1 MRKAITVLLII
12 ICPTLF
18 AFGQDSND
26 NLYKAIIKG
35 DNSIVKQLLNDKA
48 DPNYIKA
55 EGPWMKVSM
64 LITAVNNG
72 NIDIVKILI
81 ANKADVKWKDGF
93 STTALMY
100 AAAKGN
106 KEIVD
111 LLLDNGAD
119 INDTDGK
126 GNTVLSGAK
135 ESKNKE
141 LIKFIKD
148 KLKEKK

>member
-1 MRKAITVLLII
+1 MT
-12 ICPTLF
+12 IC
-18 AFGQDSND
+18 AFGQDSNEK
-26 NLYKAIIKG
+26 LYKAIVKG
-35 DNSIVKQLLNDKA
+35 DTSLVKQLLNDKA
-48 DPNYIKA
+48 DPNFIKA

-81 ANKADVKWKDGF
+81 ANKADIKWKDGF
-93 STTALMY
+93 NTTALMY

-106 KEIVD
+106 KEIVVV
-111 LLLDNGAD
+111 LLDNGGD
-119 INDTDGK
+119 INDNDGK
-126 GNTVLSGAK
+126 GNTVLSAAK

-141 LIKFIKD
+141 LIKFIEE